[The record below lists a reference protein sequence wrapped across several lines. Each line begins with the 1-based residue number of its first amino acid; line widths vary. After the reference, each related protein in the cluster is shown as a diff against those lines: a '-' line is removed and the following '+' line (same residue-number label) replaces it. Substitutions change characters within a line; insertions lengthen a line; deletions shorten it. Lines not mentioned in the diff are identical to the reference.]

1 MGQDSCPIFFESMK
15 ESTRRFLF
23 ILVVVLLA
31 LDFYA
36 IFNAGSPRSLFR
48 FILAEARYD
57 VLITLLLSFG
67 VVVLILVLTAER
79 TGRLKGLLDM
89 NRDFIQELRGKGR
102 SDSEIAESFL
112 NELKAPAGLL
122 RSLARAR
129 VMRYLSKLK

>member
-23 ILVVVLLA
+23 ILVVALLA

-36 IFNAGSPRSLFR
+36 IFNAGNPRSLFR
-48 FILAEARYD
+48 FLVPDPRYD
-57 VLITLLLSFG
+57 YIITLVLSIAA
-67 VVVLILVLTAER
+67 VALALVLTAER
-79 TGRLKGLLDM
+79 TGRLKSLLDM

-112 NELKAPAGLL
+112 NELKAPSGLL

>member
-1 MGQDSCPIFFESMK
+1 MGQGSCPIFFESMK
-15 ESTRRFLF
+15 ETTRKYLF

-36 IFNAGSPRSLFR
+36 IFNAGNPRSLFR
-48 FILAEARYD
+48 FIVPDPRYD
-57 VLITLLLSFG
+57 YIITLVLSIAA
-67 VVVLILVLTAER
+67 VALALVLTAER
-79 TGRLKGLLDM
+79 TGRLKSLLDM

-102 SDSEIAESFL
+102 SDGEIAESFL

>member
-1 MGQDSCPIFFESMK
+1 MK
-15 ESTRRFLF
+15 ESTRRVLF
-23 ILVVVLLA
+23 ILVVALLA

-48 FILAEARYD
+48 LILAETRYD
-57 VLITLLLSFG
+57 VLVTLVLSVG
-67 VVVLILVLTAER
+67 VVALILVLTAER

-89 NRDFIQELRGKGR
+89 NRDFILELRGKGR
-102 SDSEIAESFL
+102 SDAQIADSFL
-112 NELKAPAGLL
+112 NELKAPPGLL